1 MFWNELTLNYVL
13 KWTNLELSSDK
24 TKWLPNSNWT
34 KRSRRIGPW
43 RINLSIKNKSK
54 FYKKNQKKILKTKR
68 IRTKINITINKKVT
82 LKLYMASM
90 SFEETRGK
98 EGKRIK
104 TRSKSNHSTK
114 TTINHPNKKRTTW
127 CFQWY
132 DRMKFLVVTR
142 HCTRR
147 LYSTCSSHTLHALTF
162 LLYIYIY
169 LNTVYFLS
177 QCNNNNKKKQ

>member
-1 MFWNELTLNYVL
+1 
-13 KWTNLELSSDK
+13 
-24 TKWLPNSNWT
+24 
-34 KRSRRIGPW
+34 
-43 RINLSIKNKSK
+43 
-54 FYKKNQKKILKTKR
+54 
-68 IRTKINITINKKVT
+68 
-82 LKLYMASM
+82 MASM

-177 QCNNNNKKKQ
+177 QCNNNKKKNNKIWKLKPLNSSFNLFWLWRLNESFHYALEL

>member
-1 MFWNELTLNYVL
+1 
-13 KWTNLELSSDK
+13 
-24 TKWLPNSNWT
+24 
-34 KRSRRIGPW
+34 
-43 RINLSIKNKSK
+43 
-54 FYKKNQKKILKTKR
+54 
-68 IRTKINITINKKVT
+68 
-82 LKLYMASM
+82 MASM

-114 TTINHPNKKRTTW
+114 STINHPNKKRTTW

-177 QCNNNNKKKQ
+177 QCNNNKKKNNKIWKLKPLNSSFNLFWLWRLNESFHYALEL